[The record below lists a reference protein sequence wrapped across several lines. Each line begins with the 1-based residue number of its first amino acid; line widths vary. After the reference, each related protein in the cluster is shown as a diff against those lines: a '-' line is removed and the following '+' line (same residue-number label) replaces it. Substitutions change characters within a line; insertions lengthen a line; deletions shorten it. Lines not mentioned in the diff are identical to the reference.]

1 MWHSRPP
8 QNKQWRDQSSDS
20 ILDEEMLNDF
30 YRWAKRGEQA
40 NNEESNKCFSSELG
54 GLFTQEGNSESA
66 DDKPKQQEKE
76 STIESEKQREIDETG
91 SKVYHSSDDV
101 SIFDVKSMVSK
112 PVSEYNVFIE
122 INNEVLE
129 LDDSCGDEVQEYD
142 KNNEVTAENQLLHAF
157 PDELMVNQSGDNKSE
172 NIVKELDLRDIIENK
187 GSQFLEIL
195 WNQYNENDGPPV
207 LLCDGALVTRRY
219 VLTVAQ
225 CVIHKNLNRYK
236 LVSVRLGEWD
246 QRTDVDCDGDFCVP
260 PAQDFGIEQSIP
272 HPEYTPKLSNDIAL
286 LRLDRDAPYSPFITP
301 ICLPVAPEMRHATFV
316 GKNLVVSGWGD
327 TREVKLYI
335 QQPVVDEQTC
345 QQRYSRWNQHIMPS
359 HICAGSKEGNNSC
372 YGRSGSPLMAFEGQP
387 PRGFLIGVVSFGPT
401 ACIKVDA
408 PTVYTRVSSFLTWI
422 LDNIRP

>member
-1 MWHSRPP
+1 MSAVRVAVCAGGGVRLASGAAALRKAPHRRHRVDAGPRLRKDGWPLDPRVLWVATGAAAVHAETKPHPQPEQQAQPEEQPQTDQGQQPKPAEPHAEPKPQPQAEPKPQPQPEQQAQPEEQPQTDQGQQPKPAGPVRPQDP
-8 QNKQWRDQSSDS
+8 VQHPNLRLLPMDTCGQDYSDRITDGVTPINRYPWLALLLYS
-20 ILDEEMLNDF
+20 LD
-30 YRWAKRGEQA
+30 G
-40 NNEESNKCFSSELG
+40 
-54 GLFTQEGNSESA
+54 
-66 DDKPKQQEKE
+66 
-76 STIESEKQREIDETG
+76 
-91 SKVYHSSDDV
+91 
-101 SIFDVKSMVSK
+101 
-112 PVSEYNVFIE
+112 
-122 INNEVLE
+122 
-129 LDDSCGDEVQEYD
+129 
-142 KNNEVTAENQLLHAF
+142 
-157 PDELMVNQSGDNKSE
+157 
-172 NIVKELDLRDIIENK
+172 
-187 GSQFLEIL
+187 
-195 WNQYNENDGPPV
+195 GPPV
-207 LLCDGALVTRRY
+207 LLCDGALVTGRY

-301 ICLPVAPEMRHATFV
+301 ICLPVAPEMKQATFV

-327 TREVKLYI
+327 TRDGYNTPVKLYI

-345 QQRYSRWNQHIMPS
+345 QQRYSRWNRHIMPS

-387 PRGFLIGVVSFGPT
+387 PRGFLIGVVSFGPR
-401 ACIKVDA
+401 ACIRVDT